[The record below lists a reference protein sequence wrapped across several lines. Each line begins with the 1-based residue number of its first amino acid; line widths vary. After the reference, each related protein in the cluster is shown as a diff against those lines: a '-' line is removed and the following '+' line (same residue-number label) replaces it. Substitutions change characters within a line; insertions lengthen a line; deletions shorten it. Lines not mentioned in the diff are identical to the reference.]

1 MVAGVLYIVVMLV
14 LLGWPSSMY
23 LLEVSRGSTPGSGV
37 MLFMRAAFLGAAALS
52 LAIWWFSMRSGIRA
66 LGVR

>member
-1 MVAGVLYIVVMLV
+1 
-14 LLGWPSSMY
+14 MY
-23 LLEVSRGSTPGSGV
+23 LLEVSRGSTPGSGI